1 MTLMFVAFQ
10 LKICKII
17 DDIKKLKEG
26 KDFELSALEI
36 FDYILF

>member
-10 LKICKII
+10 LKIWKII

-26 KDFELSALEI
+26 KEGI
-36 FDYILF
+36 